1 MKNLHRDLDRAEYRE
16 ATPWVPTTGESYD
29 GPEFWRTCALLTKDG
44 KRAGWEVIGMK
55 QELDLDRGEMY
66 DIDVHWDNIEEGLKE
81 NWEEDIKIREVFK
94 TKKEAMS
101 FMRAQGPT
109 KRWNSAA
116 DSGNWWDDL
125 CFDPRGCY
133 LSDGVYIK

>member
-1 MKNLHRDLDRAEYRE
+1 MENLQRDLTKCEYRE
-16 ATPWVPTTGESYD
+16 ATPWVPTTGEHYD
-29 GPEFWRTCALLTKDG
+29 GPEFWRTCALLTKEG
-44 KRAGWEVIGMK
+44 KRAGWEVIGMR
-55 QELDLDRGEMY
+55 QELDSDRGRMY
-66 DIDVHWDNIEEGLKE
+66 DSDVHWDEIESGLKE

>member
-1 MKNLHRDLDRAEYRE
+1 MMENLQRDLTRCEYRE
-16 ATPWVPTTGESYD
+16 ATPWVPTTYEHYD
-29 GPEFWRTCALLTKDG
+29 GPEFWRTCALLTKEG
-44 KRAGWEVIGMK
+44 KRAGWEVIGMEK
-55 QELDLDRGEMY
+55 WTFGAFASED
-66 DIDVHWDNIEEGLKE
+66 HWDEIESGLEE
-81 NWEEDIKIREVFK
+81 NWEEKIKVKRIFK

-116 DSGNWWDDL
+116 DRGNWWDDL
-125 CFDPRGCY
+125 CFDSRGCY